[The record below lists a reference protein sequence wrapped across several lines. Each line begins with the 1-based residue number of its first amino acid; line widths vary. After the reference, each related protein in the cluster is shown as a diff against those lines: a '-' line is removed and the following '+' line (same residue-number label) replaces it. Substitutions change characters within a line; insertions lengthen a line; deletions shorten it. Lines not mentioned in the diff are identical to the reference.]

1 MMDLSHLKP
10 IEVSTDPASYSMLL
24 YAQSKLGKSS
34 FIHDLYGDEV
44 LFAATEKR
52 YAALEGAYV
61 QPITNWADFLTLI
74 RQVRKPDIKKKY
86 KVIAIDTVENLYA
99 FCDQYIAPQFDESS
113 VGEGTVGYGK
123 DWTALKNEWFRGIKA
138 LEGVGYTLVFVSH
151 AIQNTVQVPADSL
164 LDDDKANLE
173 GAEKVKGDKGE
184 NLLEF
189 LQYQPDLKASALG
202 IVSKSVDNILFAENT
217 VDSKGK
223 QVRVL
228 HLRGTLQWE
237 AGTTF
242 KDIKP
247 TILFSADA
255 YKKAINDALSKYK
268 HTTTKRQSH
277 ADMKDVNY
285 NFDDLMEKARNY
297 ALIFHNNDKMNEV
310 AKIAKRDLKDG
321 EKITQLPENRVQDL
335 AIVVA
340 DMKDKIEELGLK

>member
-24 YAQSKLGKSS
+24 YAESKLGKSS
-34 FIHDLYGDEV
+34 FIHDLYGDDV

-61 QPITNWADFLTLI
+61 QPITNWADFLTFI

-113 VGEGTVGYGK
+113 VGEGAVGYGK

-151 AIQNTVQVPADSL
+151 AVQNTVQVPADSL
-164 LDDDKANLE
+164 LDNDKADLE

-217 VDSKGK
+217 VDSKGN

-228 HLRGTLQWE
+228 HLRGTLQWQ

-285 NFDDLMEKARNY
+285 NFDDLMEQARSY

-335 AIVVA
+335 AIVVS
-340 DMKDKIEELGLK
+340 DMKDKIEEMEIK